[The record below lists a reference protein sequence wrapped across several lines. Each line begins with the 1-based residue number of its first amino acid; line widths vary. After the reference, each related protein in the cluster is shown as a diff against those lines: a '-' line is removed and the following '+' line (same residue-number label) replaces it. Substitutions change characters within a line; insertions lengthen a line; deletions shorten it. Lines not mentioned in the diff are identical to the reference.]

1 MEVTMDRGSDP
12 MADMTAEERATV
24 ARALRDVPK
33 LKLIPLRRVVDREMA
48 KSRLQAVIEGRPV
61 TCGGPGCNSCCRG
74 DIEVSGA
81 ELADLLPRIPASA
94 FTGVLDRAEEIEDDY
109 WRERAPCPILDKE
122 TGLCPIYEHR
132 PMACRTYQV
141 ITPPEKCVVVT
152 RDDAQPVARLV
163 PNRAMALILKAMDE
177 EHSLLLVM
185 LRVARLRV
193 EEQRGDE
200 RLTETNT

>member
-1 MEVTMDRGSDP
+1 MSNGSDP
-12 MADMTAEERATV
+12 MADMTAEERAKV
-24 ARALRDVPK
+24 AWTLRDVPK
-33 LKLIPLRRVVDREMA
+33 LKLIPLRRVVDREME
-48 KSRLQAVIEGRPV
+48 KSKLQAMLEGRPI

-81 ELADLLPRIPASA
+81 ELADVLPRIPARA
-94 FTGVLDRAEEIEDDY
+94 FADVLERAEEIEGDY
-109 WRERAPCPILDKE
+109 WRERAPCPILDQE

-141 ITPPEKCVVVT
+141 VSPRVQCTVVT

-163 PNRAMALILKAMDE
+163 SNRAMALILKAMTE
-177 EHSLLLVM
+177 EYSLLLEM

-193 EEQRGDE
+193 QEQRGDE
-200 RLTETNT
+200 RLTETNA